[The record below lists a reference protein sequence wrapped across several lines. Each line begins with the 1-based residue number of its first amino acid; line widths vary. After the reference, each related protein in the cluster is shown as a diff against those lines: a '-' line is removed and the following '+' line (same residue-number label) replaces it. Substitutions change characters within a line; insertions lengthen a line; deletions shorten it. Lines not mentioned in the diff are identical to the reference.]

1 MRENDGES
9 IDAVFRGLLKIK
21 RKRNRK
27 ETRHP
32 RPHDKQ
38 CNENKK
44 KERKQKTLTHACPLQ
59 GKKNM
64 KRENDPYVPY
74 VYVANRKTISRELVE
89 LPLCRVHFVPP
100 FIVQT
105 ELDNQVGNM
114 KGERVDK
121 LVLDSRTN

>member
-1 MRENDGES
+1 
-9 IDAVFRGLLKIK
+9 
-21 RKRNRK
+21 
-27 ETRHP
+27 
-32 RPHDKQ
+32 
-38 CNENKK
+38 
-44 KERKQKTLTHACPLQ
+44 
-59 GKKNM
+59 M

-89 LPLCRVHFVPP
+89 LPPLCRVHFVPP